1 MIDQSEQR
9 IKLVIQSANSKKK
22 WKKKICRAVSESG
35 CWLGDYNKGFNRME
49 GWVGF
54 LKKRGKKYGKK
65 IDEENVK
72 LFFSS
77 SSFTS
82 RFC

>member
-1 MIDQSEQR
+1 MK
-9 IKLVIQSANSKKK
+9 KLYFQG
-22 WKKKICRAVSESG
+22 VSESG
-35 CWLGDYNKGFNRME
+35 CWLRDYNKDFNRTE

-54 LKKRGKKYGKK
+54 LKNRGKKYGKK

-77 SSFTS
+77 SSSTS
-82 RFC
+82 